1 MATIY
6 NIMLYGG
13 LALAVIFAVTAI
25 VLFFT
30 LKIPKAIGD
39 VTGSTARKKIE
50 EIREKGYESVQG
62 VGISKKEA
70 IKNHTTKIS
79 VRDVQSSES
88 SKRAEKGRAN
98 YEKAVADIKNKKKNE
113 DYLKSI
119 HEEATDIL
127 HEDMQELARN
137 MYSDEEATDV
147 LMENEDSEEATDV
160 LRADDDSEETT
171 DVLRAEDDGEEA
183 TDVLRAD
190 DDSEEATDVLRA
202 EDDGEEATDV
212 LRADDD
218 SEEAT
223 DVLRAEDDGEEA
235 TDVLRAD
242 DDEAATDVLRAD
254 DDEAATDVLRADDDD
269 ATDVLRNDDTE
280 ATSVLTGQ
288 SDFTGRLSQGEN
300 SILKM
305 VKNVVIVHTDES
317 I

>member
-147 LMENEDSEEATDV
+147 LRAEDDGEE
-160 LRADDDSEETT
+160 ET

-190 DDSEEATDVLRA
+190 EDSEEETDVLRA
-202 EDDGEEATDV
+202 EDDGEE
-212 LRADDD
+212 
-218 SEEAT
+218 E
-223 DVLRAEDDGEEA
+223 

-254 DDEAATDVLRADDDD
+254 DDEAATDVLRAEDDD

-300 SILKM
+300 SMLKM

>member
-127 HEDMQELARN
+127 HEDMQELVRN

-160 LRADDDSEETT
+160 LRADEDSEEAT
-171 DVLRAEDDGEEA
+171 DVLRVEDDGEEE

-202 EDDGEEATDV
+202 EDDGEE
-212 LRADDD
+212 
-218 SEEAT
+218 E
-223 DVLRAEDDGEEA
+223 

-300 SILKM
+300 SMLKM

>member
-127 HEDMQELARN
+127 HEDMQELAGN

-160 LRADDDSEETT
+160 LRADDD
-171 DVLRAEDDGEEA
+171 
-183 TDVLRAD
+183 
-190 DDSEEATDVLRA
+190 
-202 EDDGEEATDV
+202 
-212 LRADDD
+212 
-218 SEEAT
+218 
-223 DVLRAEDDGEEA
+223 EEA

-242 DDEAATDVLRAD
+242 DDEAATDVLRA
-254 DDEAATDVLRADDDD
+254 EDDD

-300 SILKM
+300 SMLKM

>member
-160 LRADDDSEETT
+160 LRADDD
-171 DVLRAEDDGEEA
+171 
-183 TDVLRAD
+183 
-190 DDSEEATDVLRA
+190 
-202 EDDGEEATDV
+202 
-212 LRADDD
+212 
-218 SEEAT
+218 
-223 DVLRAEDDGEEA
+223 
-235 TDVLRAD
+235 
-242 DDEAATDVLRAD
+242 EAATDVLRAN

-300 SILKM
+300 SMLKM

>member
-160 LRADDDSEETT
+160 LRA
-171 DVLRAEDDGEEA
+171 EDDGEEE
-183 TDVLRAD
+183 TDVR
-190 DDSEEATDVLRA
+190 
-202 EDDGEEATDV
+202 
-212 LRADDD
+212 
-218 SEEAT
+218 
-223 DVLRAEDDGEEA
+223 
-235 TDVLRAD
+235 RAD

-254 DDEAATDVLRADDDD
+254 DDEAATDVLRAEDDD

-300 SILKM
+300 SMLKM

>member
-25 VLFFT
+25 ILFFA

-62 VGISKKEA
+62 AGISKKEA

-98 YEKAVADIKNKKKNE
+98 YEKAVADIKNKKKNK

-119 HEEATDIL
+119 HEDATDIL
-127 HEDMQELARN
+127 HEDMQELTSD

-147 LMENEDSEEATDV
+147 LRENDDSEQATDVLREYDVDEEATDV
-160 LRADDDSEETT
+160 LREDDSEEAT
-171 DVLRAEDDGEEA
+171 DILREYDGDEEA
-183 TDVLRAD
+183 TDVLRTED
-190 DDSEEATDVLRA
+190 DEEATDVLRA
-202 EDDGEEATDV
+202 EDDEEATDV
-212 LRADDD
+212 LRSDDD
-218 SEEAT
+218 EEAT
-223 DVLRAEDDGEEA
+223 DVLRS
-235 TDVLRAD
+235 D
-242 DDEAATDVLRAD
+242 DDSEEATDVLRAD

-280 ATSVLTGQ
+280 ATNVLTGQ
-288 SDFTGRLSQGEN
+288 SDSTGRLSQGEK
-300 SILKM
+300 SMLKM

>member
-160 LRADDDSEETT
+160 LRADEDGEEGFDFGDEDSTIYEVQCACGNIIDFDEEVLESGSIVCDKCGETLEFSFDDE
-171 DVLRAEDDGEEA
+171 EDDGDEE
-183 TDVLRAD
+183 
-190 DDSEEATDVLRA
+190 
-202 EDDGEEATDV
+202 
-212 LRADDD
+212 
-218 SEEAT
+218 
-223 DVLRAEDDGEEA
+223 
-235 TDVLRAD
+235 
-242 DDEAATDVLRAD
+242 
-254 DDEAATDVLRADDDD
+254 
-269 ATDVLRNDDTE
+269 
-280 ATSVLTGQ
+280 
-288 SDFTGRLSQGEN
+288 
-300 SILKM
+300 
-305 VKNVVIVHTDES
+305 
-317 I
+317 

>member
-160 LRADDDSEETT
+160 LRADE
-171 DVLRAEDDGEEA
+171 
-183 TDVLRAD
+183 
-190 DDSEEATDVLRA
+190 DSEEATDVLRA

-223 DVLRAEDDGEEA
+223 DVLRADDDGEEA

-254 DDEAATDVLRADDDD
+254 DDEAATDVLRAEDDD

-300 SILKM
+300 SMLKM

>member
-160 LRADDDSEETT
+160 LRAEDDGEEET

-190 DDSEEATDVLRA
+190 EDSEEETDVLRA
-202 EDDGEEATDV
+202 EDDGEE
-212 LRADDD
+212 
-218 SEEAT
+218 E
-223 DVLRAEDDGEEA
+223 

-242 DDEAATDVLRAD
+242 DDEAATDVLSAD
-254 DDEAATDVLRADDDD
+254 DDEAATDVLRAEDDD

-300 SILKM
+300 SMLKM

>member
-160 LRADDDSEETT
+160 LRADE
-171 DVLRAEDDGEEA
+171 
-183 TDVLRAD
+183 
-190 DDSEEATDVLRA
+190 DSEEATDVLRA

-212 LRADDD
+212 LRADED

-242 DDEAATDVLRAD
+242 DDEAATDVLRAN
-254 DDEAATDVLRADDDD
+254 DDEAATDVLRAEDDD

-300 SILKM
+300 SMLKM

>member
-160 LRADDDSEETT
+160 LRADE
-171 DVLRAEDDGEEA
+171 
-183 TDVLRAD
+183 
-190 DDSEEATDVLRA
+190 DSEEATDVLRA

-242 DDEAATDVLRAD
+242 DDEAATDVLRAN

-280 ATSVLTGQ
+280 VTSVLTGQ

-300 SILKM
+300 SMLKM

>member
-160 LRADDDSEETT
+160 LRADDDSEE
-171 DVLRAEDDGEEA
+171 
-183 TDVLRAD
+183 
-190 DDSEEATDVLRA
+190 ATDVLRA

-235 TDVLRAD
+235 TDVLRAN

-269 ATDVLRNDDTE
+269 ETDVLRNDDTE

-300 SILKM
+300 SMLKM

>member
-160 LRADDDSEETT
+160 LRADDD
-171 DVLRAEDDGEEA
+171 
-183 TDVLRAD
+183 
-190 DDSEEATDVLRA
+190 
-202 EDDGEEATDV
+202 
-212 LRADDD
+212 
-218 SEEAT
+218 
-223 DVLRAEDDGEEA
+223 
-235 TDVLRAD
+235 
-242 DDEAATDVLRAD
+242 
-254 DDEAATDVLRADDDD
+254 D

-300 SILKM
+300 SMLKM

>member
-160 LRADDDSEETT
+160 LRADDDSEE
-171 DVLRAEDDGEEA
+171 A
-183 TDVLRAD
+183 TDVLRAGD
-190 DDSEEATDVLRA
+190 DGEEATDVLRA

-212 LRADDD
+212 LRA
-218 SEEAT
+218 
-223 DVLRAEDDGEEA
+223 EDDGEEE

-242 DDEAATDVLRAD
+242 GDEAATDVLRAD
-254 DDEAATDVLRADDDD
+254 DDEAATDVLRAEDDD

-300 SILKM
+300 SMLKM

>member
-160 LRADDDSEETT
+160 LRAEDDGEEET
-171 DVLRAEDDGEEA
+171 DVLRAEDDGEEE

-202 EDDGEEATDV
+202 EDDGEE
-212 LRADDD
+212 
-218 SEEAT
+218 E
-223 DVLRAEDDGEEA
+223 

-254 DDEAATDVLRADDDD
+254 DDEAATDVLRAEDDD

-300 SILKM
+300 SMLKM

>member
-160 LRADDDSEETT
+160 LRA
-171 DVLRAEDDGEEA
+171 EDDGEE
-183 TDVLRAD
+183 
-190 DDSEEATDVLRA
+190 E
-202 EDDGEEATDV
+202 
-212 LRADDD
+212 
-218 SEEAT
+218 
-223 DVLRAEDDGEEA
+223 

-242 DDEAATDVLRAD
+242 DDEAATDVLRAN
-254 DDEAATDVLRADDDD
+254 DDEAATDVLRAEDDD

-300 SILKM
+300 SMLKM

>member
-119 HEEATDIL
+119 HEDATDIL
-127 HEDMQELARN
+127 HEDMQELARD

-160 LRADDDSEETT
+160 LRAE
-171 DVLRAEDDGEEA
+171 
-183 TDVLRAD
+183 

-202 EDDGEEATDV
+202 EDDG
-212 LRADDD
+212 
-218 SEEAT
+218 EEAT

-254 DDEAATDVLRADDDD
+254 DDEAATDVLRAEDDD

-300 SILKM
+300 SMLKM

>member
-160 LRADDDSEETT
+160 LRADDD
-171 DVLRAEDDGEEA
+171 GEEA

-190 DDSEEATDVLRA
+190 DD
-202 EDDGEEATDV
+202 
-212 LRADDD
+212 
-218 SEEAT
+218 
-223 DVLRAEDDGEEA
+223 
-235 TDVLRAD
+235 
-242 DDEAATDVLRAD
+242 DE
-254 DDEAATDVLRADDDD
+254 
-269 ATDVLRNDDTE
+269 TDVLRNDDTE

-300 SILKM
+300 SMLKM

>member
-98 YEKAVADIKNKKKNE
+98 YEKAVADIKNKNKNE

-160 LRADDDSEETT
+160 LRAEDDGEEET

-190 DDSEEATDVLRA
+190 EDSEEETDVLRA
-202 EDDGEEATDV
+202 EDDGEE
-212 LRADDD
+212 
-218 SEEAT
+218 EP
-223 DVLRAEDDGEEA
+223 
-235 TDVLRAD
+235 DVLRAD

-254 DDEAATDVLRADDDD
+254 DDEAATDVLRAEDDD

-300 SILKM
+300 SMLKM

>member
-160 LRADDDSEETT
+160 LRA
-171 DVLRAEDDGEEA
+171 EDDGEE
-183 TDVLRAD
+183 
-190 DDSEEATDVLRA
+190 E
-202 EDDGEEATDV
+202 
-212 LRADDD
+212 
-218 SEEAT
+218 
-223 DVLRAEDDGEEA
+223 

-254 DDEAATDVLRADDDD
+254 DDEAATDVLRAEDDD

-288 SDFTGRLSQGEN
+288 SDFTGRLSQGEK
-300 SILKM
+300 SMLKM

>member
-127 HEDMQELARN
+127 HEDMQELAGN

-160 LRADDDSEETT
+160 LRADE
-171 DVLRAEDDGEEA
+171 
-183 TDVLRAD
+183 
-190 DDSEEATDVLRA
+190 DSEEATDVLRA

-254 DDEAATDVLRADDDD
+254 DDEAATDVLRADDDEAATDVLRAEDDD

-300 SILKM
+300 SMLKM

>member
-160 LRADDDSEETT
+160 LRAEDDGEEET

-190 DDSEEATDVLRA
+190 EDSEEETDVLRA
-202 EDDGEEATDV
+202 EDDGEEETDV
-212 LRADDD
+212 LR
-218 SEEAT
+218 
-223 DVLRAEDDGEEA
+223 G
-235 TDVLRAD
+235 D

-254 DDEAATDVLRADDDD
+254 DDEAATDVLRAEDDD

-300 SILKM
+300 SMLKM

>member
-39 VTGSTARKKIE
+39 VTGSTARKKIK

-160 LRADDDSEETT
+160 LRA
-171 DVLRAEDDGEEA
+171 EDDGEE
-183 TDVLRAD
+183 
-190 DDSEEATDVLRA
+190 E
-202 EDDGEEATDV
+202 
-212 LRADDD
+212 
-218 SEEAT
+218 
-223 DVLRAEDDGEEA
+223 

-242 DDEAATDVLRAD
+242 DDEAATDVLRAN

-300 SILKM
+300 SMLKM

>member
-98 YEKAVADIKNKKKNE
+98 NEKAVTDIKNKKKNE

-160 LRADDDSEETT
+160 LRADE
-171 DVLRAEDDGEEA
+171 
-183 TDVLRAD
+183 
-190 DDSEEATDVLRA
+190 DSEEATDVLRA
-202 EDDGEEATDV
+202 EDDSEEATDA

-242 DDEAATDVLRAD
+242 DDEAATDVLRAN

-288 SDFTGRLSQGEN
+288 SDLTGRLSQGEN
-300 SILKM
+300 SMLKM

>member
-183 TDVLRAD
+183 TDVLR
-190 DDSEEATDVLRA
+190 V
-202 EDDGEEATDV
+202 
-212 LRADDD
+212 DDD

-269 ATDVLRNDDTE
+269 ETDVLRNDDTE

-300 SILKM
+300 SMLKM

>member
-147 LMENEDSEEATDV
+147 LMENEDSEE
-160 LRADDDSEETT
+160 ET

-190 DDSEEATDVLRA
+190 EDSEEETDVLRA
-202 EDDGEEATDV
+202 EDDGEE
-212 LRADDD
+212 
-218 SEEAT
+218 E
-223 DVLRAEDDGEEA
+223 

-254 DDEAATDVLRADDDD
+254 DDEAATDVLRAEDDD

-300 SILKM
+300 SMLKM

>member
-160 LRADDDSEETT
+160 LRADE
-171 DVLRAEDDGEEA
+171 
-183 TDVLRAD
+183 
-190 DDSEEATDVLRA
+190 DSEEATDVLRA

-269 ATDVLRNDDTE
+269 ETDVLRNDDTE

-300 SILKM
+300 SMLKM

>member
-160 LRADDDSEETT
+160 LRAEDDGEEET

-190 DDSEEATDVLRA
+190 ENSEEETDVLRA
-202 EDDGEEATDV
+202 EDDGEE
-212 LRADDD
+212 
-218 SEEAT
+218 E
-223 DVLRAEDDGEEA
+223 

-254 DDEAATDVLRADDDD
+254 DDEAATDVLRAEDDD

-300 SILKM
+300 SMLKM

>member
-13 LALAVIFAVTAI
+13 LALAVIFAITAI

-160 LRADDDSEETT
+160 LRADDDGEEET
-171 DVLRAEDDGEEA
+171 DVLRAEDDGEE
-183 TDVLRAD
+183 
-190 DDSEEATDVLRA
+190 E
-202 EDDGEEATDV
+202 TDV

-269 ATDVLRNDDTE
+269 ATDVLRNDDAE
-280 ATSVLTGQ
+280 ATSVLAGQ

-300 SILKM
+300 SMLKM

>member
-160 LRADDDSEETT
+160 LRADEDS
-171 DVLRAEDDGEEA
+171 EEA
-183 TDVLRAD
+183 TDVLRVEDDGEEETDVLRAE

-202 EDDGEEATDV
+202 EDDGEE
-212 LRADDD
+212 
-218 SEEAT
+218 E
-223 DVLRAEDDGEEA
+223 

-254 DDEAATDVLRADDDD
+254 DDEAATDVLRAEDDD

-300 SILKM
+300 SMLKM

>member
-147 LMENEDSEEATDV
+147 LRADEDSEE
-160 LRADDDSEETT
+160 ET
-171 DVLRAEDDGEEA
+171 DVLRAEDDGEE
-183 TDVLRAD
+183 
-190 DDSEEATDVLRA
+190 E
-202 EDDGEEATDV
+202 
-212 LRADDD
+212 
-218 SEEAT
+218 
-223 DVLRAEDDGEEA
+223 

-254 DDEAATDVLRADDDD
+254 DDEAATDVLRAEDDD

-300 SILKM
+300 SMLKM

>member
-127 HEDMQELARN
+127 HEDMQELARS

-147 LMENEDSEEATDV
+147 LMENVDSEEATDV
-160 LRADDDSEETT
+160 LRADDDSEET
-171 DVLRAEDDGEEA
+171 
-183 TDVLRAD
+183 
-190 DDSEEATDVLRA
+190 TDVLRA

>member
-127 HEDMQELARN
+127 HEDMQELAGN

-160 LRADDDSEETT
+160 LRADE
-171 DVLRAEDDGEEA
+171 
-183 TDVLRAD
+183 
-190 DDSEEATDVLRA
+190 DSEEATDVLRA

-254 DDEAATDVLRADDDD
+254 DDEAATDVLRAEEDD
-269 ATDVLRNDDTE
+269 ATDVLINDDTE

-300 SILKM
+300 SMLKM

>member
-160 LRADDDSEETT
+160 LRAEDDGEEET

-190 DDSEEATDVLRA
+190 ENSEEETDVLRA
-202 EDDGEEATDV
+202 EDDGEE
-212 LRADDD
+212 
-218 SEEAT
+218 E
-223 DVLRAEDDGEEA
+223 

-254 DDEAATDVLRADDDD
+254 DDEAATDVLRAEDGD

-300 SILKM
+300 SMLKM

>member
-160 LRADDDSEETT
+160 LRA
-171 DVLRAEDDGEEA
+171 EDDGEEA

-190 DDSEEATDVLRA
+190 EDSEEETDVLRA
-202 EDDGEEATDV
+202 EDDGEE
-212 LRADDD
+212 
-218 SEEAT
+218 E
-223 DVLRAEDDGEEA
+223 

-254 DDEAATDVLRADDDD
+254 DDEAATDVLRAEDDD

-300 SILKM
+300 SMLKM

>member
-160 LRADDDSEETT
+160 LRADE
-171 DVLRAEDDGEEA
+171 
-183 TDVLRAD
+183 
-190 DDSEEATDVLRA
+190 DSEEATDVLRA

-223 DVLRAEDDGEEA
+223 DVLIADDDEA
-235 TDVLRAD
+235 AMDVLRAD
-242 DDEAATDVLRAD
+242 DDEAATDVLRA
-254 DDEAATDVLRADDDD
+254 EDDD

-300 SILKM
+300 SMLKM

>member
-160 LRADDDSEETT
+160 LRAEDDGEEET

-190 DDSEEATDVLRA
+190 EDSEEETDVLRA
-202 EDDGEEATDV
+202 EDDGEE
-212 LRADDD
+212 
-218 SEEAT
+218 E
-223 DVLRAEDDGEEA
+223 

-254 DDEAATDVLRADDDD
+254 DDEAATDVLRAEDDD

-300 SILKM
+300 SMLKM
-305 VKNVVIVHTDES
+305 VKKVVIVHTDES